1 MPRMTSNSTSSKQ
14 TRFAKNIL
22 PSMISGHCRHALLV
36 TKLLVEGIVIRPH
49 GGNTAITTSDAH
61 IRSHLYYHNP
71 QSLTPPK
78 LEYHG
83 NDTPNHTRS
92 NIKHLITQD
101 STQPHHGK
109 FSKTTSKQNKTKLA
123 LVFSTGA
130 LIPKCNTPISRV
142 SRRKHFPKTRT
153 NLSRL

>member
-22 PSMISGHCRHALLV
+22 PSKISGHCRHALLV

-71 QSLTPPK
+71 QSLTTPK

-83 NDTPNHTRS
+83 NDTPNHTGS
-92 NIKHLITQD
+92 NIKHLITQI
-101 STQPHHGK
+101 STQPHTDTC
-109 FSKTTSKQNKTKLA
+109 SKPTQNCLVKPCLLRKQLQLEVKLNKTQKQLWF
-123 LVFSTGA
+123 LNRSSDT
-130 LIPKCNTPISRV
+130 KM
-142 SRRKHFPKTRT
+142 
-153 NLSRL
+153 